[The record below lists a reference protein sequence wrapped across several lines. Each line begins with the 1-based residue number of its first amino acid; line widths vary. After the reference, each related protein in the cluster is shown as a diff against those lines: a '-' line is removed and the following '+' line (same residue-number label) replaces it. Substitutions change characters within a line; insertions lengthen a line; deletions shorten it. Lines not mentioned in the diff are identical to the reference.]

1 MNSGHQ
7 MAPIKAQSRRFLG
20 ALGARMWLL
29 ILLASMIASAR
40 AAEAGLD
47 SEGTEGYPRRRG
59 LKRKFRHGRDDDV
72 VRDID
77 REIDNDMSNER
88 YADEIVE
95 DARPLSKAFTS
106 GSKQASHQQNQ
117 QSQQQR
123 QTTGGYMYA
132 APVPGSESA
141 QQSGPFGVPIGTW
154 VIIGLVLFVLIVFC
168 IIARIYLRKTIQ
180 IMETCCYYSCR
191 ALILPFKLLFEASK
205 IIWYPIKESCIF
217 CCKKRKEYYNPW
229 SITS

>member
-1 MNSGHQ
+1 

-47 SEGTEGYPRRRG
+47 SEGTEGYPRRR
-59 LKRKFRHGRDDDV
+59 
-72 VRDID
+72 
-77 REIDNDMSNER
+77 
-88 YADEIVE
+88 VE

-168 IIARIYLRKTIQ
+168 IIARIYLRKV
-180 IMETCCYYSCR
+180 C
-191 ALILPFKLLFEASK
+191 
-205 IIWYPIKESCIF
+205 
-217 CCKKRKEYYNPW
+217 N
-229 SITS
+229 